1 MYSETFCDRDP
12 KHGGVLLVPLKYTV
26 DICTG
31 MPKRTLEITHETP
44 FYCLVNANNE
54 AHFY

>member
-12 KHGGVLLVPLKYTV
+12 KHGGVPLVPLKYTV

-44 FYCLVNANNE
+44 FYYLVNANNE